1 MMADRLD
8 GRGYVRARQAVGLHA
23 GYDPCIH
30 LFEQEIE
37 MSTDRYQKSMDKLKE
52 LTVAQEVFAEQGVS
66 ITPQD

>member
-37 MSTDRYQKSMDKLKE
+37 MSTDRYQKGMDKLK
-52 LTVAQEVFAEQGVS
+52 VAQEVFAEQGVS

>member
-1 MMADRLD
+1 ME
-8 GRGYVRARQAVGLHA
+8 LHA

-37 MSTDRYQKSMDKLKE
+37 MSTDRYQKGMDKLKE